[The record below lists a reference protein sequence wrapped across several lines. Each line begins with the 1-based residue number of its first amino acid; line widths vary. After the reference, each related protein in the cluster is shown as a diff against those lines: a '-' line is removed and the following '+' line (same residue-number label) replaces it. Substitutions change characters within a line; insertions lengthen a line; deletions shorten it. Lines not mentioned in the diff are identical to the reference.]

1 MSFPCWN
8 QKDKLFSFPGFLLFR
23 QKFASIILQD
33 DECERRDLGAR
44 CWRCSVR
51 EALAAGIFPWLW
63 SVCGVSMRTPWIL
76 SLENR
81 DEKGLSYP
89 HKQHVCTWGRRV
101 ALGFGCPGGLCVCD
115 IGQTLHLQALLCIL
129 STKIALFHSQEN

>member
-1 MSFPCWN
+1 
-8 QKDKLFSFPGFLLFR
+8 
-23 QKFASIILQD
+23 
-33 DECERRDLGAR
+33 
-44 CWRCSVR
+44 
-51 EALAAGIFPWLW
+51 
-63 SVCGVSMRTPWIL
+63 MRTPWIL